1 MKKKILYLLFAL
13 LCNKIG
19 VSQTPDGP
27 LINSASQVFLENGN
41 FHSERFLAVS
51 QYISPRVI
59 RPGAGNLA
67 EKVIVMYIG
76 HWLDITDEV
85 VVTAP
90 NSNVTSG
97 VTFSRILEKKN
108 GPCNTIYTNHAS
120 VLPNYNGAHVVVEFM
135 VTKDAAIGTHT
146 VKLRR
151 PRAGFGKDES
161 IPFYLEVMNEER
173 IHTIKFRKDG
183 DDIFKSSARKN
194 ETGVVSIS
202 GQNLGSIRLDRNIN
216 RLNENGF
223 FSNISDPYVS
233 DNYIT
238 FRATL
243 IKTGNIGYDQIMPAN
258 LKNAEYPKGG
268 YLRNNIIVYPGIL
281 DVNPERVQTVS
292 TTCEPLPP
300 GVRTPISGN
309 PPPQPRLTISFLN
322 AFKSYGDV
330 LKASEVAAFSLC
342 PANNILNETKITTIS
357 NQLIVRVQNAGAGA
371 SSATTLYICTLGNSN
386 FNPVTNVNVPAL
398 GPGGIF
404 EFPIPRRENRVISII
419 ASIGSPCVRGR
430 SGLQGINRW
439 SDLGVQASLYYR
451 TIAGS
456 FEVNSTVR
464 D

>member
-223 FSNISDPYVS
+223 SAIFQILMSVTIIS
-233 DNYIT
+233 
-238 FRATL
+238 L
-243 IKTGNIGYDQIMPAN
+243 
-258 LKNAEYPKGG
+258 
-268 YLRNNIIVYPGIL
+268 
-281 DVNPERVQTVS
+281 
-292 TTCEPLPP
+292 
-300 GVRTPISGN
+300 
-309 PPPQPRLTISFLN
+309 
-322 AFKSYGDV
+322 
-330 LKASEVAAFSLC
+330 
-342 PANNILNETKITTIS
+342 
-357 NQLIVRVQNAGAGA
+357 
-371 SSATTLYICTLGNSN
+371 
-386 FNPVTNVNVPAL
+386 
-398 GPGGIF
+398 
-404 EFPIPRRENRVISII
+404 
-419 ASIGSPCVRGR
+419 
-430 SGLQGINRW
+430 SGLH
-439 SDLGVQASLYYR
+439 
-451 TIAGS
+451 
-456 FEVNSTVR
+456 
-464 D
+464 